1 MKTYICENLRMILKL
16 TDEIKKQNKP
26 KIWFQLIGMVKCSN
40 YMKLPMPLSAVHEK
54 CDEVD
59 EEDDD
64 VDDLDTDAVDIVT
77 DGNFLTGC
85 SMRGISVLLIIFFMI
100 SLLHT
105 TPLCVRVTS
114 PLMIF

>member
-1 MKTYICENLRMILKL
+1 MR
-16 TDEIKKQNKP
+16 
-26 KIWFQLIGMVKCSN
+26 
-40 YMKLPMPLSAVHEK
+40 LPVPLSAVHEK

-59 EEDDD
+59 EDDD

-85 SMRGISVLLIIFFMI
+85 SMRDISVLLSIFFMI

-105 TPLCVRVTS
+105 IPLCGIVTS
-114 PLMIF
+114 PLMMF